1 MIVTKNQ
8 SIQDI
13 ESLISKGYKLFGEN
27 RVQEAKQ
34 KYEQMLI
41 NENLELHM
49 IGPLQTNKVK
59 MALKIFDTIQSIDRY
74 SLVDEICK
82 VSSKKMPHKKILYSS
97 KYWR

>member
-1 MIVTKNQ
+1 
-8 SIQDI
+8 
-13 ESLISKGYKLFGEN
+13 
-27 RVQEAKQ
+27 
-34 KYEQMLI
+34 MLI

-82 VSSKKMPHKKILYSS
+82 VSSKIYAAQKNFIFK
-97 KYWR
+97 